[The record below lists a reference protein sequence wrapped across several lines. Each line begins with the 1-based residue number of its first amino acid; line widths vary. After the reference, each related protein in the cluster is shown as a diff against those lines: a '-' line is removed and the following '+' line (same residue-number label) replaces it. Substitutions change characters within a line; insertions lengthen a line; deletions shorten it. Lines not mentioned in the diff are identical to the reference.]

1 MNLII
6 GNRTIRFC
14 CTWMAAALLIGC
26 NNEPKPVET
35 IADHNSNN
43 SVVNR
48 DSVFA
53 IAYHDS
59 VNAIGDYDTAFLGI
73 PLTDTVMQHNK
84 EAYVIYGC
92 AYCHGL
98 NLKVANGEAGNLM
111 TSAYVANDVDANMI
125 GVILRTGVPKTLK
138 ISPMPQFSDLSE
150 QNYRALAAYIHYT
163 RAKENYKMLTKQT
176 DKPGNAAAGK
186 TYFQA
191 NCASCHSGNKD
202 LAGIGKKYDENALR
216 EQVLN
221 PNQFRE
227 SKSAMMDSHNNTDLS
242 ASRAKHELILEN
254 YNAENV
260 SNLVAYL
267 QMLK

>member
-14 CTWMAAALLIGC
+14 CTWLAAALLIEC
-26 NNEPKPVET
+26 NNKPEPVES
-35 IADHNSNN
+35 ISANN
-43 SVVNR
+43 SVANR
-48 DSVFA
+48 DSIYA
-53 IAYHDS
+53 IAYQDS
-59 VNAIGDYDTAFLGI
+59 VNAIGDYDTAFLGV
-73 PLTDTVMQHNK
+73 PLTDTVMQQNK
-84 EAYVIYGC
+84 ETYVIYGC

-98 NLKVANGEAGNLM
+98 NLAVANGEAGNLM
-111 TSAYVANDVDANMI
+111 KSVYVANDVDANFI
-125 GVILRTGVPKTLK
+125 GAILRTGVPKTLK

-150 QNYRALAAYIHYT
+150 QNYRALAAYIHYI
-163 RAKENYKMLTKQT
+163 RAKENYKMLTKET

-191 NCASCHSGNKD
+191 NCASCHSANKD
-202 LAGIGKKYDENALR
+202 LAGIGKKYDGNSLR

-242 ASRAKHELILEN
+242 ASRAKHELILGN
-254 YNAENV
+254 YNVEDF

>member
-6 GNRTIRFC
+6 GNPTIRFC
-14 CTWMAAALLIGC
+14 CTWLAAALLIGC
-26 NNEPKPVET
+26 NNKPEPAESISANK
-35 IADHNSNN
+35 
-43 SVVNR
+43 SVANR
-48 DSVFA
+48 DSIYA
-53 IAYHDS
+53 IAYQDS
-59 VNAIGDYDTAFLGI
+59 VNAIGDYDTAFLGV

-98 NLKVANGEAGNLM
+98 NLAVANGEAGNLM
-111 TSAYVANDVDANMI
+111 KSVYVANDVDANFI
-125 GVILRTGVPKTLK
+125 GAILRTGVPKTLK

-150 QNYRALAAYIHYT
+150 QNFRAIAAYIHYT
-163 RAKENYKMLTKQT
+163 RANENFKVLTKE
-176 DKPGNAAAGK
+176 PIVSGNAALGK

-202 LAGIGKKYDENALR
+202 LSGIGKKYEGNALWQ
-216 EQVLN
+216 QVLI

-227 SKSAMMDSHNNTDLS
+227 SRPAKMDS
-242 ASRAKHELILEN
+242 ARARHQLILGN
-254 YNAENV
+254 YKPEDV

-267 QMLK
+267 QTFK